1 MLNPLVCRD
10 LPLSSG
16 RQHWK
21 WDWKISPV
29 SDFENRPN
37 IRALFID
44 VASCGA
50 TWGVIESWS
59 RPMYFRR
66 NFCKSDKML
75 NYISFSSPPTPIRM
89 KVIIEIDILMLV
101 VIFLF
106 LLGKFSDCV
115 YIYFKLQWKFNGV
128 CEIIGQ
134 MTWGFNSFIYW
145 WIPIPLVY
153 IARLWTRRWTKN
165 IK

>member
-1 MLNPLVCRD
+1 
-10 LPLSSG
+10 
-16 RQHWK
+16 
-21 WDWKISPV
+21 
-29 SDFENRPN
+29 
-37 IRALFID
+37 
-44 VASCGA
+44 
-50 TWGVIESWS
+50 
-59 RPMYFRR
+59 MYFRR

-134 MTWGFNSFIYW
+134 MT
-145 WIPIPLVY
+145 
-153 IARLWTRRWTKN
+153 
-165 IK
+165 